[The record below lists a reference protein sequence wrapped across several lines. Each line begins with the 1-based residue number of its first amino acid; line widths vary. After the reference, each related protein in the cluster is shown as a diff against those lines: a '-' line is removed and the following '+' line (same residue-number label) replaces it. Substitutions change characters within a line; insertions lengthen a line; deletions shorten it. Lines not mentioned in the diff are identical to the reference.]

1 MFAALLSF
9 PTAFCRLDK
18 EEEQT
23 MRRSSAAR
31 WLIFNLFA
39 GLVIDAGICFAQGG
53 GAGGASGPGTS
64 TGGISGGTGGISG
77 GGIST
82 GGVLG
87 GISGG
92 GTANQIGPGGNAGA
106 SGSIGAGSSG
116 IHEGVVPTNPSGIAP
131 NSPSP
136 GRLPGNG
143 SSRRYSLPRSRD
155 FSDPLGLGGRVPSS
169 RKGRGRAGRPEDLG
183 PAGRAVIG
191 DAMKNYDVWKGV
203 AYFPRKGMYEDM
215 IYGTNRGTSYRGNSG
230 GRPTLSGGPARR
242 AGVLGDRSINREG
255 IPRTLRRV
263 TPRQQPNRVGYSGGG
278 E

>member
-1 MFAALLSF
+1 LN
-9 PTAFCRLDK
+9 K

-23 MRRSSAAR
+23 MRRSGAVWGWA
-31 WLIFNLFA
+31 IFGLFA
-39 GLVIDAGICFAQGG
+39 GLAIDAGVCFAQGG
-53 GAGGASGPGTS
+53 AGGGVSGSGTS
-64 TGGISGGTGGISG
+64 TGGISGGTGGSSG

-92 GTANQIGPGGNAGA
+92 GTANQIGPSGNGGA
-106 SGSIGAGSSG
+106 SGEIGSGSSG
-116 IHEGVVPTNPSGIAP
+116 IHEGIVPTAPSGIAP
-131 NSPSP
+131 NSLSP

-155 FSDPLGLGGRVPSS
+155 PSDPLGLGGSLPSS
-169 RKGRGRAGRPEDLG
+169 RRGRGRAGRPEDLG
-183 PAGRAVIG
+183 PAGRAAIG
-191 DAMKNYDVWKGV
+191 DVMTNSDVWKGV

-215 IYGTNRGTSYRGNSG
+215 IYGTRRGTSYRVNSG

-242 AGVLGDRSINREG
+242 AGVLGDRSIDREG

-263 TPRQQPNRVGYSGGG
+263 TPRRGTQEIGARR
-278 E
+278 

>member
-1 MFAALLSF
+1 
-9 PTAFCRLDK
+9 
-18 EEEQT
+18 
-23 MRRSSAAR
+23 MRRSSAVQWAIIG
-31 WLIFNLFA
+31 LVA
-39 GLVIDAGICFAQGG
+39 GLAIEADICFAQGG
-53 GAGGASGPGTS
+53 AGGGASGSGTS
-64 TGGISGGTGGISG
+64 TAGISGGTGGISG

-106 SGSIGAGSSG
+106 SGTIGSGSSG
-116 IHEGVVPTNPSGIAP
+116 IHEGVVPSNPGGVAP
-131 NSPSP
+131 NSLSP

-143 SSRRYSLPRSRD
+143 SRRSALPRSRGA
-155 FSDPLGLGGRVPSS
+155 SDPLGLGSPSPSSGRRRGRV
-169 RKGRGRAGRPEDLG
+169 GRPEDLG
-183 PAGRAVIG
+183 PAGRAAIG
-191 DAMKNYDVWKGV
+191 DAMTNYDVWNGV

-215 IYGTNRGTSYRGNSG
+215 IYGTRRGASYRGNSG

-263 TPRQQPNRVGYSGGG
+263 TPRQQLDRAGYPGPSRR
-278 E
+278 